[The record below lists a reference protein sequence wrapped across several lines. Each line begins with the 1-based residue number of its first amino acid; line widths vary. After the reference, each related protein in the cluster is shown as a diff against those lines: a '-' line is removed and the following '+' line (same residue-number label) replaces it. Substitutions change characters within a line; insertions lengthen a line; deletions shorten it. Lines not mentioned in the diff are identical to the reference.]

1 MAISVRLPHRVEQ
14 KLSEYCVS
22 HKLTKSQAVKQALER
37 LIESGERAPSPYEL
51 GGDIFS
57 RHEQVAPT
65 EDIARHSK
73 RLLRERFKGKGR

>member
-14 KLSEYCVS
+14 KLADYCVS

-37 LIESGERAPSPYEL
+37 LLDSDERAPSPYEL
-51 GGDIFS
+51 GAEIFA
-57 RHEQVAPT
+57 RHEQVAPS

-73 RLLRERFKGKGR
+73 RLLRERVKAKPR